1 MSLPLQDKIAAV
13 TGGASGIGL
22 ECVRH
27 LIKAGAIV
35 YVLDRDKAAMDK
47 AREELGDKLH
57 GVEVDLFRHAS
68 IQQAVDTVL
77 AEQGRL
83 DIMFANAGS
92 YVGGNAWEGDPDVWD
107 RMLNLNINAAFHSAR
122 VAMAPM
128 IKQGS
133 GDIIITSSVAGVVPI
148 VAEPIY
154 TGSKYAVQAFT
165 HTCRRQ
171 LAPHGVRV
179 GAIQPGPVVT
189 PLINDWDPERRKAAL
204 EGGGMMQP
212 SDVAEALIF
221 MLTRR
226 KGTVV
231 RDLVL
236 LPNGF
241 DV

>member
-27 LIKAGAIV
+27 LIASGAIV
-35 YVLDRDKAAMDK
+35 YILDRDKAGMDK
-47 AREELGDKLH
+47 AHAELGERLH
-57 GVEVDLFRHAS
+57 GIEVDLFRHAS
-68 IQQAVDTVL
+68 IQQAVDKIL
-77 AEQGRL
+77 SSQGRL
-83 DIMFANAGS
+83 DIMFANAGA
-92 YVGGNAWEGDPDVWD
+92 YVGGDAWEGDPDAWD
-107 RMLNLNINAAFHSAR
+107 RMLNLNINAALHSAR
-122 VAMAPM
+122 CAMKPM
-128 IKQGS
+128 MKQGS
-133 GDIIITSSVAGVVPI
+133 GDIIITSSVAGVVPV

-154 TGSKYAVQAFT
+154 TASKHAIQAFT

-189 PLINDWDPERRKAAL
+189 PLIDDWDPERRKAAL

-226 KGTVV
+226 RGTTV

-236 LPNGF
+236 LPTGF
-241 DV
+241 DI